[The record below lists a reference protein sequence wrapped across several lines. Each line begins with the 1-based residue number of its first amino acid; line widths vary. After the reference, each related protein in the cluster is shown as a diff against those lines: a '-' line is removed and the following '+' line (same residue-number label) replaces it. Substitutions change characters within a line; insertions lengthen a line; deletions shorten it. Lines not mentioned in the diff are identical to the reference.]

1 MAPCCPAGRMVGVCR
16 DSGRRAGSLGTF
28 QAKESDIKEF
38 SHGAFEM
45 AKKVK
50 GICL

>member
-1 MAPCCPAGRMVGVCR
+1 M
-16 DSGRRAGSLGTF
+16 GTF

-50 GICL
+50 VFASKTDYPRSPEPT